1 MLPRQTDRKLESF
14 KVFPYIAVGLVL
26 LFVFFVYKISTE
38 LDDNA
43 STLDKQ
49 TNSLED
55 KVKANSKDLR
65 NADFEE

>member
-14 KVFPYIAVGLVL
+14 KIFPYIAAGLVL